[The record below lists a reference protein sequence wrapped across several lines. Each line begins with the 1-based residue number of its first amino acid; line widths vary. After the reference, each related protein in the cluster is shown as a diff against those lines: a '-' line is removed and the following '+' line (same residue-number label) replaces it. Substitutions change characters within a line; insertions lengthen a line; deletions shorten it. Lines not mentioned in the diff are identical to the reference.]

1 MVTIGEVISRVRNQ
15 VKSVKQDAFLTD
27 RFLHSLIR
35 KYAALM
41 MRRQDNL
48 NRIMKFNSVFQAL
61 SFVELIEID
70 KVEAQCHCVES
81 GCSFKRTKEKVPAL
95 MQGYWGPLM
104 RSVTSIDMSEEL
116 VPTFP
121 HTFEKI
127 ANQKTFKYNKKK
139 YYWYLDGYLYFPNL
153 EWDAVRIEG
162 VFEEDIS
169 KYNCDVKDDCL
180 YMQERG
186 FHVPE
191 FLFAE
196 IEQNVVR
203 DLAGMIQIPSD
214 IMQDNRHLARQ

>member
-1 MVTIGEVISRVRNQ
+1 
-15 VKSVKQDAFLTD
+15 
-27 RFLHSLIR
+27 
-35 KYAALM
+35 
-41 MRRQDNL
+41 
-48 NRIMKFNSVFQAL
+48 
-61 SFVELIEID
+61 
-70 KVEAQCHCVES
+70 
-81 GCSFKRTKEKVPAL
+81 
-95 MQGYWGPLM
+95 
-104 RSVTSIDMSEEL
+104 MSEEL

-121 HTFEKI
+121 NTFEKI

-153 EWDAVRIEG
+153 EWDAIRIEG

-169 KYNCDVKDDCL
+169 KYNCDDKDDCL